1 MKKQVNQIMIF
12 IGLTVALVGLF
23 LTPIIDYPPFY
34 AEASFITL
42 GLLVVLAGTFI
53 FAKNTVVK
61 NVGYGL
67 CVISGIVGASFLT
80 SLATGLLIFAV
91 GTLVM
96 FLGTFIYYIVLVL
109 TGLGWV
115 KSDKQTKEDSATN
128 LLTVLNNYKL
138 LEKENIL
145 SEEEFNTIKA
155 NLLSSSSNKAESI
168 EDLKKW
174 KKAVEQKV
182 ITEEEYNAIKTEILS
197 K

>member
-1 MKKQVNQIMIF
+1 MKKQVNQIFIF
-12 IGLTVALVGLF
+12 IGLTIALVGLF

-34 AEASFITL
+34 AGASFITL

-67 CVISGIVGASFLT
+67 CAMSGIVGASFLT
-80 SLATGLLIFAV
+80 SLAAGLLIFAV
-91 GTLVM
+91 GTLLM

-115 KSDKQTKEDSATN
+115 KTDKASKTEDATN

-145 SEEEFNTIKA
+145 SAEEFTAIKT
-155 NLLSSSSNKAESI
+155 NLLSANTNKAETI
-168 EDLKKW
+168 DDLKKW
-174 KKAVEQKV
+174 KKAVEQQV
-182 ITEEEYNAIKTEILS
+182 ITEEEYNAIKSEILS